1 MPQLRTLI
9 FRVPAVEA
17 VAEGVDALF
26 RAGFLF
32 VATRAAERGVKAVFV
47 QRLLQAF
54 RFHDIGMLS
63 AAVDKRVDAHRHPFR
78 VFMHQQLTAVGFG
91 GTVAEL
97 IHLTEFP
104 AGIDVQQRERQ
115 GSRIKR
121 FARQMQHYAGIF
133 PDGVHHHRVRK
144 FGGHLTNNMDAF
156 RLQLPQV
163 SESFLVHNRS
173 LSQIDHRS
181 VKPFGG

>member
-1 MPQLRTLI
+1 MPQLRTLV

-17 VAEGVDALF
+17 VAEGVNALF
-26 RAGFLF
+26 GAGFLLIT
-32 VATRAAERGVKAVFV
+32 ARAAECGVKAVFV
-47 QRLLQAF
+47 QRLLQPF
-54 RFHDIGMLS
+54 GFHDIGMLG
-63 AAVDKRVDAHRHPFR
+63 AAVDERVNAHRHPFR
-78 VFMHQQLTAVGFG
+78 IFMHQQLAAIGFG

-173 LSQIDHRS
+173 LSQIDHRR
-181 VKPFGG
+181 VKPLGG